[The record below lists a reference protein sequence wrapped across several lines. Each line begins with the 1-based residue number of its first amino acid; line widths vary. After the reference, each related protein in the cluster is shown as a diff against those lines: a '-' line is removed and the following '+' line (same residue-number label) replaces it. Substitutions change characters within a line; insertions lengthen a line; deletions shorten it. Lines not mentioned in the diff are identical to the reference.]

1 MNLEKNN
8 KIALTNNKA
17 SMLNTPK
24 EFSTRDLINKKIS
37 KDEPTI
43 LKKLYSWNNFLFS
56 KKNLK
61 IFKLKTKYTINID
74 STPK

>member
-43 LKKLYSWNNFLFS
+43 LKNYIHGIIFYFQRKILKFS
-56 KKNLK
+56 NLK
-61 IFKLKTKYTINID
+61 LNIQ
-74 STPK
+74 